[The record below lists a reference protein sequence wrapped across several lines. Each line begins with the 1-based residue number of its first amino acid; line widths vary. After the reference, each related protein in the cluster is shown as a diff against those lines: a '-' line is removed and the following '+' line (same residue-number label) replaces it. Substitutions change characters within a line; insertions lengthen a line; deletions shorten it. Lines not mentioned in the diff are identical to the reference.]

1 MYAVINMN
9 DIKCQNEILRRQ
21 RGQKKEGGGGLR
33 ERERGSMLGD
43 CLE

>member
-21 RGQKKEGGGGLR
+21 RGQKKGELR
-33 ERERGSMLGD
+33 DRERGSMLGD